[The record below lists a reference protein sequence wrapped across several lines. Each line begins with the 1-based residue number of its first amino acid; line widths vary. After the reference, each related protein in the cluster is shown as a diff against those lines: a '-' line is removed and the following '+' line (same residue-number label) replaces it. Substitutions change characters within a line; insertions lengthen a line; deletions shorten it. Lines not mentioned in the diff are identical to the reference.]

1 MLNRRCFISSVLCVL
16 RSHIIIFR
24 LVVYQN
30 AREKKSEK
38 IFQKEKQQKEQ
49 KRKKKNHRLARKA
62 QRMNAFEAH

>member
-24 LVVYQN
+24 LVGYQN
-30 AREKKSEK
+30 EKKNEK

-49 KRKKKNHRLARKA
+49 KRTKKKNHRLARKA